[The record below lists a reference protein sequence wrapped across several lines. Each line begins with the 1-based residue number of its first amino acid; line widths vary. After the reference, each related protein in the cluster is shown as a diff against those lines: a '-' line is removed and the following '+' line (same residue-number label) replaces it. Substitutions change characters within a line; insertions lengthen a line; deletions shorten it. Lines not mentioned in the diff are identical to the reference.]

1 MLNERPLFDS
11 LARTPGHQA
20 GNHTTAKSLIYRRLQ
35 VIVNAG
41 LLPLGNP
48 LPKPET
54 LNARELPRI
63 KTKTPLNFRDA
74 GYQC

>member
-11 LARTPGHQA
+11 LARTPSHQA

-41 LLPLGNP
+41 LLPPENP

-54 LNARELPRI
+54 PNARGLPRT
-63 KTKTPLNFRDA
+63 KTKGPPLFREA
-74 GYQC
+74 SYQC